1 VISFLRSNLVWILLS
16 VLISLGLWVI
26 VTFQQDPEV
35 TDVLAN
41 VAVDVQNVP
50 KTVLVQPDTT
60 SVQLTVTAP
69 KDVWPQLKA
78 DRFHAVVDA
87 GKVSPGVQQL
97 PVNVVSIDSRARIE
111 SWSPDTIALRVDP
124 LRTKTVP
131 VQVIL
136 QGTVPFGYD
145 SSAATVTPTEVT
157 VSGPQSSVDQ
167 VATAVI
173 QVSLDGVIKPVDQTM
188 KPLPEATSGA
198 TVDKVTVVPE
208 AVVVSVPVV
217 QKLLYKTLTVQP
229 AEQGNVAL
237 GYAVVGIT
245 VDPTTVT
252 LVGDP
257 KTLNDLQFVSTRPVD
272 VTNAT
277 GDREVT
283 GELALPGTVALA
295 RSQTILVRV
304 LVAAAQ
310 GTNTILVSPRIVN
323 PGTGIAYTLS
333 PSAINVTVSGPI
345 PVLSRLTPDDITA
358 VVDAHNATTGAQT
371 VPVVVTVSP
380 LVKQVSIQPTNLVIT
395 VK

>member
-16 VLISLGLWVI
+16 VLISLGLWII

-41 VAVDVQNVP
+41 VAIDVQNVP

-87 GKVSPGVQQL
+87 SKVSPGVQQL
-97 PVNVVSIDSRARIE
+97 PVDVVSIDSRARIE

-124 LRTKTVP
+124 LRMKTVP
-131 VQVIL
+131 IQVIL

-157 VSGPQSSVDQ
+157 VSGPQSSLDQ
-167 VATAVI
+167 VVAAVI
-173 QVSLDGVIKPVDQTM
+173 QVSLDGVTKPVDQEM

-208 AVVVSVPVV
+208 QVVVSVPVE
-217 QKLLYKTLTVQP
+217 QKLLYKTLPLQP
-229 AEQGNVAL
+229 AMQGNVAY
-237 GYAVVGIT
+237 GFVVVGIT

-257 KTLNDLQFVSTRPVD
+257 TTLNDLQFVSTQPVD

-283 GELALPGTVALA
+283 GTLALPGTVALA
-295 RSQTILVRV
+295 RSQTIVVRV
-304 LVAAAQ
+304 LVAASQ
-310 GTNTILVSPRIVN
+310 GTNTILVSPRIAN
-323 PGTGIAYTLS
+323 PGTGVAYGLS

-345 PVLSRLTPDDITA
+345 PVLSQLTPDAFTA
-358 VVDAHNATTGAQT
+358 VVDAHNATTGTQT
-371 VPVVVTVSP
+371 VPVVVTVPP
-380 LVKQVSIQPTNLVIT
+380 LVKQVSIQPAVVVIT
-395 VK
+395 VQ

>member
-131 VQVIL
+131 
-136 QGTVPFGYD
+136 D
-145 SSAATVTPTEVT
+145 SSTRPCSEGFAAALPCSRPARTAGLGTRIDAGVGAAGAGTGAGSGA
-157 VSGPQSSVDQ
+157 VSAAGSAVAGVGASS
-167 VATAVI
+167 TAVI
-173 QVSLDGVIKPVDQTM
+173 SSEMSTAGSFSGVW
-188 KPLPEATSGA
+188 S
-198 TVDKVTVVPE
+198 VTV
-208 AVVVSVPVV
+208 
-217 QKLLYKTLTVQP
+217 
-229 AEQGNVAL
+229 
-237 GYAVVGIT
+237 
-245 VDPTTVT
+245 
-252 LVGDP
+252 
-257 KTLNDLQFVSTRPVD
+257 RPSS
-272 VTNAT
+272 
-277 GDREVT
+277 R
-283 GELALPGTVALA
+283 
-295 RSQTILVRV
+295 RH
-304 LVAAAQ
+304 
-310 GTNTILVSPRIVN
+310 SP
-323 PGTGIAYTLS
+323 
-333 PSAINVTVSGPI
+333 
-345 PVLSRLTPDDITA
+345 
-358 VVDAHNATTGAQT
+358 
-371 VPVVVTVSP
+371 
-380 LVKQVSIQPTNLVIT
+380 
-395 VK
+395 